1 MAVLL
6 VLRGLAPLTR
16 TSLPAWPRAQ
26 GAKILH
32 AIRGRRIA
40 IPAGR
45 VNTPFPLVCPAR
57 RASHLAGSPRRVP
70 LLPHLPRTSR
80 PSSSAPYVVSCA
92 SLARSM
98 TRQDKTRTATPRARS
113 SKSITLSPDPSGS
126 SDPRQGSLRSRR
138 HPDHAR
144 CTRSFRAVGSPRAV
158 ACLRTLST

>member
-1 MAVLL
+1 MPPDPLQPRRCPSIIANGPPTSAMAVLL
-6 VLRGLAPLTR
+6 VLRGLAPSTR
-16 TSLPAWPRAQ
+16 ISLPAWPRAQ

-45 VNTPFPLVCPAR
+45 VNTPFPLVCPAQ

-80 PSSSAPYVVSCA
+80 PSSSAPYVASCA

-98 TRQDKTRTATPRARS
+98 TRRDKTRTATARARS
-113 SKSITLSPDPSGS
+113 SKSNRLLCGARRP
-126 SDPRQGSLRSRR
+126 LRSTSSRLI
-138 HPDHAR
+138 PW
-144 CTRSFRAVGSPRAV
+144 
-158 ACLRTLST
+158 